1 MRLRGEIMSIRSD
14 IKAVKRRDPAARSSL
29 EILLTYSGMHAV
41 WHYRVAHVLWKMKLK
56 LIAKIYSNITKFF
69 TGVEIHPAATIGKNF
84 VIDHGYGVVI
94 GETAEIGNNVLIYHQ
109 VTLGGT
115 GNDTGERRHP
125 SICDNVM
132 IAAGAKILGG
142 IHVGTNAKVGANAV
156 VLKDVPMNSTAVGI
170 PARNISNGDV
180 NLENCSLM
188 NKQKKTNK

>member
-1 MRLRGEIMSIRSD
+1 MGILSD
-14 IKAVKRRDPAARSSL
+14 IKTVKRKDPAAKNGL

-41 WHYRVAHVLWKMKLK
+41 WNYRFTHFLWKIRLR
-56 LIAKIYSNITKFF
+56 LLAKIIANISKFF
-69 TGVEIHPAATIGKNF
+69 TGVEIHPAADIGKNF

-115 GNDTGERRHP
+115 GNDNGDRRHP

-142 IHVGTNAKVGANAV
+142 IHIGTNARVGANAV
-156 VLKDVPMNSTAVGI
+156 VLKSVPANATAVGV
-170 PARNISNGDV
+170 PARIIYNGDV
-180 NLENCSLM
+180 NEENCSLT
-188 NKQKKTNK
+188 KKEKTISKK